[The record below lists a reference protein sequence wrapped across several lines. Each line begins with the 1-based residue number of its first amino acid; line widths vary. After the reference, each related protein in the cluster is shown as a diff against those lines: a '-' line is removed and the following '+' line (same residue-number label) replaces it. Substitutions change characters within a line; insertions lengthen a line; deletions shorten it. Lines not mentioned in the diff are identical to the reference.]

1 MAIAYNYVTTAQ
13 IVAHR
18 WTPIEELP
26 AVFFAKV
33 GAAVMLNQKR
43 LCCFPFLL
51 DNNTMAYSLAST
63 RWNADFAK
71 TLFETIDLTSLV
83 RVGALPSYTAGDVEA
98 I

>member
-13 IVAHR
+13 IVTHR

-51 DNNTMAYSLAST
+51 DNNTMAYSLASQDGMQILQ
-63 RWNADFAK
+63 RLCLK
-71 TLFETIDLTSLV
+71 RLI
-83 RVGALPSYTAGDVEA
+83 
-98 I
+98 